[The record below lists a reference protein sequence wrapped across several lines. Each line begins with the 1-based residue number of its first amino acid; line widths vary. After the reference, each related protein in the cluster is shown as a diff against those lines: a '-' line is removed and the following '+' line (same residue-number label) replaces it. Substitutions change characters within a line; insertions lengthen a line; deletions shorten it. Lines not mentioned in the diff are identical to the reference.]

1 MATIRSS
8 LSRRV
13 PSSVRWF
20 GYLAALLVSALL
32 VSAIL
37 YLVAGGFHPVMGA
50 SIVPVVVSL
59 LAHYARK
66 KYRLDEQINDPTKPE
81 RFYR

>member
-13 PSSVRWF
+13 PSSLRRL
-20 GYLAALLVSALL
+20 GYLVALLVSTLL
-32 VSAIL
+32 VLIIL
-37 YLVAGGFHPVMGA
+37 YLVAGGLHPVMGV
-50 SIVPVVVSL
+50 SVVPVATSL

-66 KYRLDEQINDPTKPE
+66 KHGLHGQVDDPTKPE
-81 RFYR
+81 RFYH